1 MKPKKPARA
10 SKSAAKPKT
19 AIEYQQQIGELTA
32 HLQRLQAEF
41 ENYKKRQM
49 DERAELMSN
58 AKEAVLGELLP
69 ALDNF
74 DLAAAHLPEDLK
86 DNSWAQGMQYV
97 GQQLVQTLDNIG
109 VKKIEPLGSMFDHNQ
124 HEAVEHT
131 QSDKPEGTITEVIA
145 PGYQIGEKVVRPAR
159 VKVSGGNVADTAANQ
174 KTNDK
179 KEV

>member
-1 MKPKKPARA
+1 MKPKKQ
-10 SKSAAKPKT
+10 AAPKKTANKAKT

-49 DERAELMSN
+49 DERAELMTN

-74 DLAAAHLPEDLK
+74 DLAAAHLPKDLK

-97 GQQLVQTLDNIG
+97 GQQLVQTLDDIG

-124 HEAVEHT
+124 HEAVEHI

-159 VKVSGGNVADTAANQ
+159 VKVSGGNVADTEANQ

>member
-1 MKPKKPARA
+1 MKPKKQ
-10 SKSAAKPKT
+10 SAPKKTANKAKT

-97 GQQLVQTLDNIG
+97 GQQLVQTLDDIG

-124 HEAVEHT
+124 HEAVEHI
-131 QSDKPEGTITEVIA
+131 QSDKPEGIITEVIA

-159 VKVSGGNVADTAANQ
+159 VKVSGGNVADAEANQ